1 MTNDYRTTYNKAKSI
16 LAQKYSQELH
26 NIMKELGYTK
36 KKKVTKSEVQTKPE
50 VVKIEKEVVSK
61 K

>member
-1 MTNDYRTTYNKAKSI
+1 MTSDYRSTYNKAKSI
-16 LAQKYSQELH
+16 LAKKYSQELH

-36 KKKVTKSEVQTKPE
+36 VIKANPQVQSKPVE
-50 VVKIEKEVVSK
+50 VKIEKEVVSK